1 MQGIVTKQEPAMSHY
16 RLSFI
21 GFGNVARSLVRLLER
36 KKDLLRETY
45 DITYSVTGIA
55 TGRHGFAVNPDG
67 LDAQQAME
75 IVESGKSISSLST
88 FQVKDSISVIEPS
101 QADVMFE
108 NSPVNTQTGQP
119 AFDHIRLA
127 LELGQHVITANKGPV
142 VHGYR
147 ELTEL
152 ARSKGKSFRFEST
165 VLGGSPVFSVFRESF
180 PLAELSSFKGILNA
194 TTNII
199 LSRMEAGESYEDAV
213 EYCQSVGVAETDP
226 TNDVDG
232 WDAAIKVSALV
243 TVLMDRPFTPQQVEP
258 TGIRG
263 ITPEMIAQARAEG
276 KRYKLVCSVE
286 KDGDQ
291 IKASVAPEL
300 LDASS
305 PLYGMMNS
313 STGVTFRTDVL
324 PDYSIIVSERE
335 GMSGG
340 PVETAYGLFADF
352 VNIASQNK

>member
-1 MQGIVTKQEPAMSHY
+1 MHY
-16 RLSFI
+16 NLALI
-21 GFGNVARSLVRLLER
+21 GFGNVARALARLLLR
-36 KKDLLRETY
+36 KRDLLKSQY
-45 DITYSVTGIA
+45 DTTFSFTGIS

-67 LDAQQAME
+67 LDNNKALE
-75 IVESGKSISSLST
+75 LVESGQSISPLSSLDV
-88 FQVKDSISVIEPS
+88 QDSLAVIKS
-101 QADVMFE
+101 SSANVMFE

-119 AFDHIRLA
+119 ALDHIRTA
-127 LELGQHVITANKGPV
+127 LELGMHAITANKGPV

-147 ELTEL
+147 ELTAL
-152 ARSKGKSFRFEST
+152 ARSQGKIFGFEST
-165 VLGGSPVFSVFRESF
+165 VLGGSPVFSVFRETF

-199 LSRMEAGESYEDAV
+199 LSRMESGESYEDALR
-213 EYCQSVGVAETDP
+213 YCQSVGVAETDP

-232 WDAAIKVSALV
+232 WDAAIKVAALV
-243 TVLMDRPFTPQQVEP
+243 TVLMDTPFTPQQVNP

-263 ITPEMIAQARAEG
+263 ITPEMIAKAKTEG

-286 KDGDQ
+286 KTGNQ

-300 LDASS
+300 VDASS

-313 STGVTFRTDVL
+313 STGLTLRTDVIL
-324 PDYSIIVSERE
+324 DYSITLSEKP

-352 VNIASQNK
+352 VNAVK